1 MVLTPPP
8 KVNPITVLQTKYEEL
23 DNGLRGWLAKHES
36 SLPVVAIT
44 SSIKGAAVGGIAG
57 GFMGILFRN
66 NASSVLPPYSCR
78 RLNYQGMV
86 SFQKS
91 QQALRCGPLIQARNF
106 AMMNAINTGMYSVLE
121 RIRGKEDV
129 QGSMVAG
136 FCGGVMLSIVSSGM
150 GGPKMATEAVKS
162 GIFYA
167 LVQGGVYQL
176 LGGPKFFSQPPV
188 EKKKS

>member
-8 KVNPITVLQTKYEEL
+8 NVNPITVLQTKYKKL
-23 DNGLRGWLAKHES
+23 DNGFRGWFNKHES

-44 SSIKGAAVGGIAG
+44 SAINGAAVGGIAG
-57 GFMGILFRN
+57 GFMGIIFRN
-66 NASSVLPPYSCR
+66 NASSVFPPYSGR
-78 RLNYQGMV
+78 RLNYHGMV
-86 SFQKS
+86 SFQQS

-106 AMMNAINTGMYSVLE
+106 AMMNAINTGMYCVLQ

-150 GGPKMATEAVKS
+150 GGSKMATEAVKS

-167 LVQGGVYQL
+167 LVHGGLYQI

-188 EKKKS
+188 EEKKS